1 MSSALSGLAVMQ
13 DLAPVDDWLRPVMY
27 SIAAFGCFQLG
38 VNVSLTRHASARLQQ
53 IWFLLC
59 PLYLLVAAS
68 CLVHGDTLWVQ
79 WARAFAKNQQVYE
92 FRRVVQLGM
101 LLALVVGLSLVLRR
115 QRWKAPFRD
124 ESPDTLRSLMLAGAA
139 GTVGLYILRYV
150 SFHYTDLV
158 LSANLVGHSVAFWVE
173 FGSLGVVGLTSGLVI
188 LRGDSNV

>member
-115 QRWKAPFRD
+115 QRRVSPLGGQG
-124 ESPDTLRSLMLAGAA
+124 PDTLRRLMLAGAA